1 MLAVMVRLVVI
12 LMLRRSTGLSHSN
25 VRRSLMAPFYRG
37 YEEDVRLGRARTAG
51 SSTAQF

>member
-1 MLAVMVRLVVI
+1 MAVLIRLVVI

-37 YEEDVRLGRARTAG
+37 YEENVRLGRARTPG
-51 SSTAQF
+51 SSRAQF